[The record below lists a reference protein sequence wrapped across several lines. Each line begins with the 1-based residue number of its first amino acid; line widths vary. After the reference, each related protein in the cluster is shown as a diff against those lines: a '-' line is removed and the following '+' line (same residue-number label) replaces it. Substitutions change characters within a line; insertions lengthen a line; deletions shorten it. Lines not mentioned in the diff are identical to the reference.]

1 MMLYRL
7 GEERRRE
14 ERYPLATNALLQVY
28 VEDHVEQH
36 EMSTRDISSGGA
48 FFFTSRLLPIGAEVR
63 VTLHLWIEGLRA
75 IGQQSNVRLDV
86 GGRVVRSEADGIAVG
101 FGKDYTLSPEG
112 RSRL

>member
-1 MMLYRL
+1 MLYRL

-14 ERYPLATNALLQVY
+14 ERYPLATSALLEVH
-28 VEDHVEQH
+28 VEDHVEQYA
-36 EMSTRDISSGGA
+36 MSTRDISSGGA
-48 FFFTSRLLPIGAEVR
+48 YFFTPRSFQIGAKVR

-75 IGQQSNVRLDV
+75 IGQQSNVRVDV

-101 FGKDYTLSPEG
+101 FDRDYTLSPEG